1 MQTRMRIDARSSTEG
16 EGVWHPM
23 KKVILVGVELPSD
36 DNFEMALLELASL
49 AKACGREPAGV
60 ITQSLDAV
68 NKPFYIGPGKVQ
80 EVKER
85 AQELMAEEV
94 IFDNTLSPLQIRN
107 LQKEIGLP
115 VEDRTSLIL
124 DIFRER
130 ARSRE
135 AMLQVEAASLQ
146 YMLPRLAGLHDALG
160 RQGGTTGSMSNRG
173 AGEKKIELDRRKLEH
188 RLSELRRELKE
199 IGQQRTTQR
208 KKRTRSGIPR
218 VALVGYTNAGK
229 STLLNALVEY
239 SGQKEEKKVEAQDML
254 FATLDTTVR
263 QITPEGCHTILLSD
277 TVGFISGLP
286 HQLVEAFHSTLEEA
300 LYADLLLQVVD
311 CSDTHHKEH
320 VKVTNE
326 TLKELG
332 AGDIPMIYVYNKAD
346 KVQEEADRIPRV
358 SKDRITMSAQD
369 GTGLREL
376 LELIEKKLTEQYREC
391 DMVIPY
397 NDAALVPYFQQQGS
411 VRKLNY
417 EEDGTRLHLV
427 CPERDYQKYEKYLVG

>member
-1 MQTRMRIDARSSTEG
+1 MEKRMPCAEIWRRKERGSLM
-16 EGVWHPM
+16 H
-23 KKVILVGVELPSD
+23 KVLLVGVELPSD
-36 DNFEMALLELASL
+36 DNFEMALAELGSL
-49 AKACGREPAGV
+49 AKACGKEPVGV
-60 ITQSLDAV
+60 VTQSLDV
-68 NKPFYIGPGKVQ
+68 INKPFYIGPGKVK
-80 EVKER
+80 EVKE
-85 AQELMAEEV
+85 QAEELGAGEI
-94 IFDNTLSPLQIRN
+94 IFDHTLSPLQIRN

-115 VEDRTSLIL
+115 VEDRTALIL
-124 DIFRER
+124 EIFRER

-188 RLSELRRELKE
+188 RLTELRRELKE
-199 IGQQRTTQR
+199 VGGQRTTQR
-208 KKRTRSGIPR
+208 KKRNRSGIPR

-239 SGQKEEKKVEAQDML
+239 GGQKEEKKVDAKDML

-300 LYADLLLQVVD
+300 LYADLLIQVVD
-311 CSDTHHKEH
+311 CSDDHHKEH
-320 VKVTNE
+320 IKVTNE
-326 TLKELG
+326 TLRQLG

-346 KVQEEADRIPRV
+346 KV
-358 SKDRITMSAQD
+358 KDAGEGLPELSGNRITMSASERV
-369 GTGLREL
+369 GLREL
-376 LELIEKKLTEQYREC
+376 VKMIEEQLTAHYKEC
-391 DMVIPY
+391 EMIIPY
-397 NDAALVPYFQQQGS
+397 QESALVPYFQQQGS
-411 VRKLNY
+411 VRALNY
-417 EEDGTRLHLV
+417 EENGTRLHLV
-427 CPERDYQKYEKYLVG
+427 CPDRDYQKYEKYLVG

>member
-1 MQTRMRIDARSSTEG
+1 M
-16 EGVWHPM
+16 
-23 KKVILVGVELPSD
+23 
-36 DNFEMALLELASL
+36 
-49 AKACGREPAGV
+49 
-60 ITQSLDAV
+60 
-68 NKPFYIGPGKVQ
+68 
-80 EVKER
+80 
-85 AQELMAEEV
+85 
-94 IFDNTLSPLQIRN
+94 
-107 LQKEIGLP
+107 
-115 VEDRTSLIL
+115 
-124 DIFRER
+124 
-130 ARSRE
+130 
-135 AMLQVEAASLQ
+135 
-146 YMLPRLAGLHDALG
+146 
-160 RQGGTTGSMSNRG
+160 
-173 AGEKKIELDRRKLEH
+173 
-188 RLSELRRELKE
+188 SELGRELKE

-346 KVQEEADRIPRV
+346 KVEEEAGRIPRV
-358 SKDRITMSAQD
+358 SGDRITMSAQD
-369 GTGLREL
+369 GTGLCEL
-376 LELIEKKLTEQYREC
+376 LDLIEK
-391 DMVIPY
+391 
-397 NDAALVPYFQQQGS
+397 S
-411 VRKLNY
+411 
-417 EEDGTRLHLV
+417 
-427 CPERDYQKYEKYLVG
+427 